1 MIKKQCRL
9 CSKEKCIK
17 HVYCNECYN
26 KIKNNL
32 QFYRTIQREWKLEAK
47 QEDTK
52 YFYFVN
58 EANEIISGQKNIV
71 IGRKGEGKT
80 AMAQYIY
87 NQKAYNMFTEKMTF
101 KNFPFNIIYKLSD
114 SNFTKPN
121 QYISIWKYL
130 IYTTICKKMI
140 ANENIN
146 TNIKKQLSEVFPS
159 EEKESKLEKL
169 IEKYTIKD
177 FGLQLLNSGFNIS
190 RDKKK
195 EEISW
200 IEIIDILECTILN
213 YIDKSKY
220 YVIFDELDEDYKN
233 FRNEDEKTNY
243 FDMITGLFKAVQDV
257 RTLFD
262 DKNLEIYPIIFFK
275 NRYL

>member
-1 MIKKQCRL
+1 MQKKKCKL
-9 CSKEKCIK
+9 CSNEFFGG
-17 HVYCNECYN
+17 HPYCSKCYN
-26 KIKNNL
+26 ILRKNQN
-32 QFYRTIQREWKLEAK
+32 YYNTIQKDWKLEAK

-58 EANEIISGQKNIV
+58 EAEEIISGQKNIV

-80 AMAQYIY
+80 AIAQYIY
-87 NQKAYNMFTEKMTF
+87 NQNNYNIYTEKMTF

-140 ANENIN
+140 ANENISS
-146 TNIKKQLSEVFPS
+146 NIRNQLLKVFPT
-159 EEKESKLEKL
+159 EDKESKLSKL
-169 IEKYTIKD
+169 IEKYTVKD
-177 FGLQLLNSGFNIS
+177 FGFQILSSGINAS
-190 RDKKK
+190 VDKKK

-200 IEIIDILECTILN
+200 IEIVDILEYTILEH
-213 YIDKSKY
+213 IDDAKY

-233 FRNEDEKTNY
+233 FRDEQERINY
-243 FDMITGLFKAVQDV
+243 FDMITGLFKAVQDI

-262 DKNLEIYPIIFFK
+262 GKKINIFPFIF
-275 NRYL
+275 